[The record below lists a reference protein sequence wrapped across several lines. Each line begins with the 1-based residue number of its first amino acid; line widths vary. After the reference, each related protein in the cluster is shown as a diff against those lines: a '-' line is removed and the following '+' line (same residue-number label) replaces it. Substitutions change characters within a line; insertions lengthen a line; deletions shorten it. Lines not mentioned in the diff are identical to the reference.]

1 MSRASDFQPAAF
13 QAVISIPTCKLGILI
28 AGPAEAA
35 RVGSIVFLPPDTPER
50 APAHTLADQVI
61 GQVTRYLD
69 DPAAGFSLPL
79 EPRGTAFQRRVWQA
93 IAGIAK
99 GSISTYGELVRE
111 AGGTARAVGQA
122 CGANPYPLVVP
133 CHRVVSRSGLG
144 GFAHSTDEW
153 LLNTKRWLL
162 HHEGVL

>member
-1 MSRASDFQPAAF
+1 MSRASDHPLTAF
-13 QAVISIPTCKLGILI
+13 HAVIALPTCKLGVITI
-28 AGPAEAA
+28 GQGRDAH
-35 RVGSIVFLPPDTPER
+35 VGRIVFLPPETPER
-50 APAHTLADQVI
+50 ASVNELADVAI
-61 GQVTRYLD
+61 GQVAAYLN
-69 DPAAGFSLPL
+69 DPRAPFSLPL
-79 EPRGTAFQRRVWQA
+79 KPQGTAFQQRVWSA
-93 IAGIAK
+93 ISRIVT
-99 GSISTYGELVRE
+99 GSISTYGDLVAD

-122 CGANPYPLVVP
+122 CGANPYPLAVP